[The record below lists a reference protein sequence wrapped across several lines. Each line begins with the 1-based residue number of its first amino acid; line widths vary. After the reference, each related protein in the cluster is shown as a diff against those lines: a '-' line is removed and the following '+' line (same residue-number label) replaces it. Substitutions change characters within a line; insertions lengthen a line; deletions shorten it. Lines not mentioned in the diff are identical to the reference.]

1 MKTMKIEIY
10 QCTQLTTPWLEIIP
24 AVLRPFVHP
33 VLLKP
38 GVQIR
43 PDESIRPVVGPG
55 LGDPLLAAQ
64 VFQLSRRHTEEFG
77 GLLQ

>member
-1 MKTMKIEIY
+1 
-10 QCTQLTTPWLEIIP
+10 
-24 AVLRPFVHP
+24 VHP

-43 PDESIRPVVGPG
+43 PDETIRPVVGPG
-55 LGDPLLAAQ
+55 VGDPLLAAQ